1 LQGLP
6 FFATKKEARLSLRM
20 GGLCEDPNH
29 AFCGPVSLRT
39 SSLFLMSE
47 TSETSPT
54 TGNLT
59 FVLEFLLMTSTQ
71 ARSHCK
77 AKKFLRL
84 DIYQKILQFMADLP
98 DFFES
103 LELHPG
109 DNKNSLHW

>member
-1 LQGLP
+1 
-6 FFATKKEARLSLRM
+6 
-20 GGLCEDPNH
+20 
-29 AFCGPVSLRT
+29 
-39 SSLFLMSE
+39 
-47 TSETSPT
+47 
-54 TGNLT
+54 
-59 FVLEFLLMTSTQ
+59 MTSTQ